1 MFFMRRSGED
11 GAMARRMEAENDFG
25 SRGMLETNAFIAD
38 GNSSIGADLQRGAEA
53 PNVRP
58 PWAGRGWADDGTF
71 FLFGQ
76 VPGALSGELQFTV
89 SFVSVAMEPQ
99 RIDVDVGIIQ
109 FGHPFAGE
117 IGWEAFL
124 PELVFALDFA
134 FGLRCGSIKKA
145 NVVELQCRA
154 QLGES
159 LWVLSEED
167 AVIIDIELEWAPV
180 GQEGGGQEIQIG
192 QEELAVI
199 DFGADEEAAA
209 IVEHVEHGEVNGAEG
224 EPRVRGGI
232 QLPEFANLGALPAPN
247 GSFRFLGGGGVGIA
261 VFDRPMADLV
271 AVEFEG
277 VEAQDF

>member
-1 MFFMRRSGED
+1 
-11 GAMARRMEAENDFG
+11 
-25 SRGMLETNAFIAD
+25 
-38 GNSSIGADLQRGAEA
+38 
-53 PNVRP
+53 
-58 PWAGRGWADDGTF
+58 
-71 FLFGQ
+71 
-76 VPGALSGELQFTV
+76 
-89 SFVSVAMEPQ
+89 MEPQ
-99 RIDVDVGIIQ
+99 SIDVDIRIIQ
-109 FGHPFAGE
+109 FGNFFAGE

-134 FGLRCGSIKKA
+134 FGLGCGSIKKA

-167 AVIIDIELEWAPV
+167 AVIIDIELEWSPV

-192 QEELAVI
+192 QEELPVI

-224 EPRVRGGI
+224 EPRVRRGI

-247 GSFRFLGGGGVGIA
+247 GGFRFLGGGGVGIA